1 MFRDVTAFVQM
12 LSAAVPDFLEGV
24 LALVIAILLARPL
37 SHLCMRPFSYFQSGP
52 LLHSVIRRSFSLLI
66 ILLGLY
72 IFLKQSGL
80 TEFAVAIMSGTG
92 IVGLILGFAFRDIAE
107 NFISSL
113 LLTVQRPFKIGD
125 VVTIASYT
133 GVIQKVTARATTLV
147 DFDGNHI
154 QLPNASVYKG
164 IIKNLTANPNM
175 RGQLELGVG
184 YDNDISQVRQL
195 AQTVLGQHQF
205 VLDSPEP
212 LVLIDNLGASTVNL
226 KVYFWI
232 NAEVTSIVKITSS
245 LFRQLLATFEQA
257 GISMPDDARE
267 IIFPQGVP
275 VVNSV
280 AQNSPSGGQKN
291 EVSSPPAKNGS
302 LPHASDKYSTDS
314 HHTEDVA
321 SETSEIRRQAK
332 HARDPEDGDNIL

>member
-24 LALVIAILLARPL
+24 LALAVAIVLARPL
-37 SHLCMRPFSYFQSGP
+37 SHLFMRPFSYFQSGP
-52 LLHSVIRRSFSLLI
+52 LLHSVIRRAFSLLI

-72 IFLKQSGL
+72 IFLKQAGL

-184 YDNDISQVRQL
+184 YDNDISQVREL
-195 AQTVLGQHQF
+195 AQAVLGQHQF
-205 VLDSPEP
+205 VLESPEP
-212 LVLIDNLGASTVNL
+212 QILIDNLGASTINL

-245 LFRQLLATFEQA
+245 LFRQLLTTFEQA

-275 VVNSV
+275 VVSSV
-280 AQNSPSGGQKN
+280 AQNSSSREPRN
-291 EVSSPPAKNGS
+291 EEPPPPAKHGGV
-302 LPHASDKYSTDS
+302 LQTPDKHSTNS
-314 HHTEDVA
+314 HHAEDVT
-321 SETSEIRRQAK
+321 SETGEIRRQAK
-332 HARDPEDGDNIL
+332 QARDPEDGDNIL